1 MMTQP
6 TIRLIPFTL
15 LRKTLLVSILLVV
28 ATYGAGKPSWQ
39 TFGLFIDP
47 VLTMEEANRIQAAV
61 IAFDANQIKA
71 AYGLTPENGFL
82 LIEHDH
88 HNIRFQ
94 NIAAAI
100 HKLGD
105 YKITVPMLIP
115 DYQRVQGTPI
125 GERLHS
131 ILNNPDLPYR
141 IEQIDSDRGLFHIV
155 LPAGPP
161 QPKGFNFGD
170 MAHPLSDPVNYGG
183 IGLPMSFPG
192 LEGIG
197 GMSKDPKLKSI
208 QFRKAGKKEKPYDP
222 AILETHRALFPDA

>member
-1 MMTQP
+1 MPNTV
-6 TIRLIPFTL
+6 LIKILLWTL
-15 LRKTLLVSILLVV
+15 LF
-28 ATYGAGKPSWQ
+28 ATPSFGAGKPSWQ
-39 TFGLFIDP
+39 TFGLFIDSVP
-47 VLTMEEANRIQAAV
+47 TMEEAKRIQAAV
-61 IAFDANQIKA
+61 VAHDPQRIEA

-94 NIAAAI
+94 NIAAVI
-100 HKLGD
+100 HQLGE

-115 DYQRVQGTPI
+115 DYQRVEGTLI

-131 ILNNPDLPYR
+131 ILSNPDLPYQ
-141 IEQIDSDRGLFHIV
+141 IERVDPLRGLFHVV

-192 LEGIG
+192 FKGAG
-197 GMSKDPKLKSI
+197 GMSKDPKLKAI
-208 QFRKAGKKEKPYDP
+208 QFRKAGKKEKPFDP
-222 AILETHRALFPDA
+222 AILAAHRSLFPDA

>member
-1 MMTQP
+1 MP
-6 TIRLIPFTL
+6 LALLRNTL
-15 LRKTLLVSILLVV
+15 LLSFLLSVTVF
-28 ATYGAGKPSWQ
+28 GAGKPSWQ

-47 VLTMEEANRIQAAV
+47 VLTMAEANRIQTAV
-61 IAFDANQIKA
+61 VAYDAKQIKA

-131 ILNNPDLPYR
+131 ILNNPDLPYQIER
-141 IEQIDSDRGLFHIV
+141 IDPAQGLFHIV

-192 LEGIG
+192 LKGVG

-208 QFRKAGKKEKPYDP
+208 QFRKAGKKEKPFDP
-222 AILETHRALFPDA
+222 AILDAHRALFPDA